1 MPIEHRVR
9 QLVEEALDSDRTPD
23 EVCRDCP
30 ELLGEVRRQWDR
42 VRAVEAEMDA
52 LFPRSDAARPDDAA
66 LRDEETGLP
75 QVDGYEV
82 EAVLGRG
89 GMGVVYRARHRK
101 LNRLVALKM
110 ILAGANASPPE
121 RARFQREAE
130 AVAALRHP
138 NVVQVY
144 DSGEAG
150 GRPYFTMEFVEG
162 GTLAEK
168 LAGTPLPTR
177 AAAELVAALT
187 RAVELAHAQGIV
199 HRDLKPA
206 NILLTADGTPKVSDF
221 GLARHF
227 EGGPGLTAT
236 GTRVGTPSYMAPEQA
251 LGLAGAVGP
260 AVDIYA
266 LGAVLYEA
274 VTGRPPFRGAT
285 AAETE
290 RQVVAQEPVPPSRL
304 NPTVPRDLET
314 ICLTCLH
321 KEPRRRYPSAAALQS
336 DLQRFLDGRP
346 IAARPVGRPERLVRW
361 MRRNPTATALI
372 GTTVLLVGLALGA
385 GLRERELA
393 VRERADLARWA
404 DRLAFVHR
412 LQEETRFAEA
422 RAILQEAEPGTPDL
436 RAQLAQARA
445 NLDLAERLDA
455 VRLGRGLHDRGRSLD
470 YAASSRQY
478 AATFREAGLGDL
490 REERG
495 LVARRLAASPIRR
508 ALIAA
513 LDDWAACADREERD
527 WILGVARTVDPDPW
541 RDRVRDRDGWAR
553 VETFPDLANA
563 ADVRKQPVTLMVA
576 FGTRW
581 RRLGGDPTSFLE
593 RVQRQHPN
601 DFWVNFELGH
611 LLEGGDNAAAVGY
624 CRAAVAARPDAA
636 LGRIKLGMCLANLGR
651 HDEAAYHYQK
661 ALEISPAYT
670 WVRWDLGVELFKQ
683 GRTDEAIGHL
693 RQALAAEPD
702 RPEARREFRAALP
715 KVGRHEEALAE
726 WRQSLKAGSSAHDD
740 WHGYAELCL
749 FLGDEAEYRRA
760 RRELLSR
767 FGATT
772 DPHVAERVGR
782 ACLVLPAPN
791 DELQQAAELIE
802 RALAADPATYAP
814 WARPFFLFAKGLAEY
829 RRGRFDSAIGILR
842 GPAAHVMG
850 PAPNLVLAMAQHR
863 RGDRD
868 KARQTLALAVFDF
881 DWRATSAEVCEKWIY
896 HALRREAE
904 ALLVPD
910 LPGFLAGTYYPTDPA
925 ERRALVGVCQATDR
939 THALARLYADIF
951 ADAPRLADDLRSGR
965 RYNAAC
971 WTARAGCGLGV
982 DAARLGDEQRA
993 RWRKQARDWLTAD
1006 LTAWS
1011 TALAGGSHEYREL
1024 ARKRLASW
1032 QTDSDLAGLR
1042 DEKGLADLP
1051 EPERAECR
1059 ALWGRVAVS
1068 LKRAAAT
1075 D

>member
-1 MPIEHRVR
+1 
-9 QLVEEALDSDRTPD
+9 
-23 EVCRDCP
+23 
-30 ELLGEVRRQWDR
+30 
-42 VRAVEAEMDA
+42 
-52 LFPRSDAARPDDAA
+52 
-66 LRDEETGLP
+66 
-75 QVDGYEV
+75 V
-82 EAVLGRG
+82 EAVIGRG

-110 ILAGANASPPE
+110 ILAGAYASSQD

-177 AAAELVAALT
+177 AAAELVATLT
-187 RAVELAHAQGIV
+187 RAVELAHAKGIV

-206 NILLTADGTPKVSDF
+206 NILLAADGTPKVSDF

-236 GTRVGTPSYMAPEQA
+236 GARVGTPSYVAPEQA
-251 LGLAGAVGP
+251 LGLPGAVGP
-260 AVDIYA
+260 AVDVYA

-314 ICLTCLH
+314 ICQTCLH
-321 KEPRRRYPSAAALQS
+321 KEARCRYPSAAALRS
-336 DLQRFLDGRP
+336 DLERFLDGRP
-346 IAARPVGRPERLVRW
+346 IAARPVGWPERVARW
-361 MRRNPTATALI
+361 MRRNPTVTALI
-372 GTTVLLVGLALGA
+372 GTTALLVGLALGA
-385 GLRERELA
+385 GLRERDLA
-393 VRERADLARWA
+393 VRQRADLAKWS

-412 LQEETRFAEA
+412 PQEEARFAEA
-422 RAILQEAEPGTPDL
+422 RAILREADPGAAHL
-436 RAQLAQARA
+436 RSQIEQARA
-445 NLDLAERLDA
+445 NLELAERLDA
-455 VRLGRGLHDRGRSLD
+455 VRLGRGLHDRGSSLD

-478 AATFREAGLGDL
+478 ATIFREAGLGDL
-490 REERG
+490 REETG
-495 LVARRLAASPIRR
+495 LAARRLAASPIRR

-513 LDDWAACADREERD
+513 LDDWAACADRAERD
-527 WILGVARTVDPDPW
+527 WILGVARTADPDPW
-541 RDRVRDRDGWAR
+541 RDRVRDGDGWAKL
-553 VETFPDLANA
+553 ETFPDLANA

-593 RVQRQHPN
+593 RVQRQYPN

-611 LLEGGDNAAAVGY
+611 SLEGRDDAAAVGY
-624 CRAAVAARPDAA
+624 CRAAVAVRPGAA
-636 LGRIKLGMCLANLGR
+636 VGHVKLGVCLANLGR
-651 HDEAAYHYQK
+651 HGEAAHHYQR
-661 ALEISPAYT
+661 ALEISPADV
-670 WVRWDLGVELFKQ
+670 WVRWRLGLALAEQ
-683 GRTDEAIGHL
+683 GRTDEAIGQF
-693 RQALAAEPD
+693 RQALVADPEHG
-702 RPEARREFRAALP
+702 EARREFRQALL
-715 KVGRHEEALAE
+715 KVGRHVEALDV
-726 WRQSLKAGSSAHDD
+726 WRRSLESGSSAHDD
-740 WHGYAELCL
+740 LHGYAELCL
-749 FLGDEAEYRRA
+749 FLEDAAGYRRA

-767 FGATT
+767 FAATT

-782 ACLVLPAPN
+782 ACLLLSAPD
-791 DELQQAAELIE
+791 DELQQAAGLID
-802 RALAADPATYAP
+802 RAVAADRAKYAS
-814 WARPFFLFAKGLAEY
+814 WAYPYFLFAKGLAEY
-829 RRGRFDSAIGILR
+829 RRGRFGSAIGILR
-842 GPAAHVMG
+842 GPGASVLG
-850 PAPNLVLAMAQHR
+850 PAPNLVLAMALYR

-868 KARQTLALAVFDF
+868 EARRQLALAVFDF
-881 DWRATSAEVCEKWIY
+881 DWRVARAEVCEKWIY
-896 HALRREAE
+896 HVLRQEAE

-910 LPGFLAGTYYPTDPA
+910 LPGFLAGTYRPTDPA

-939 THALARLYADIF
+939 TNALARLDADVF
-951 ADAPRLADDLRSGR
+951 ADSPKLAEDLRSGR

-971 WTARAGCGLGV
+971 AAARAGCGLGA
-982 DAARLGDEQRA
+982 DAARLGDEERAQR
-993 RWRKQARDWLTAD
+993 RKQARDWLAAD

-1011 TALAGGSHEYREL
+1011 AALAGGARDQRKL
-1024 ARKRLASW
+1024 ATKVFTRW
-1032 QTDSDLAGLR
+1032 QTDPDLAGLR
-1042 DEKGLADLP
+1042 DAKRLADLP
-1051 EPERAECR
+1051 EPERAECL
-1059 ALWGRVAVS
+1059 ALWGRVADS
-1068 LKRAAAT
+1068 LKRAAA